1 MHRTKRRPGRVRT
14 GSKAGNGAVKICR
27 HFLLGQC
34 TYGSRCRYSHDD
46 SDATSPSRHVPRKC
60 KGKGKGKGTGTGK
73 GQGPGQVKRAS
84 RQRRHLGNATP
95 PRSKAG
101 TAGKGAPVKARVR
114 NNNNAF
120 PNASVCGKANNG
132 ARTCLH
138 YRRGWCAY
146 GEACRFTHPQ
156 EKEDA
161 AAAVAAFAAAKA
173 ADDGSGLQLVLRLP
187 SELWMEVLCF
197 HSLLELVTTTICKVR
212 GARGERGGG
221 GAVCGVWHWL
231 CVYWCSQGSPGQL
244 GEQFHY
250 QWTVI
255 AILRHRNSYPPP
267 RLSKQQ
273 AIAHN

>member
-1 MHRTKRRPGRVRT
+1 MRRRDAQDQAQARPRANGEQGRQRRGQDLPPLSPRPVHLRL
-14 GSKAGNGAVKICR
+14 AVS
-27 HFLLGQC
+27 LLARRFGRDFPVPACAQEVQGQ
-34 TYGSRCRYSHDD
+34 GQ
-46 SDATSPSRHVPRKC
+46 
-60 KGKGKGKGTGTGK
+60 GQGTGTGK

-250 QWTVI
+250 QWT
-255 AILRHRNSYPPP
+255 
-267 RLSKQQ
+267 Q
-273 AIAHN
+273 